1 MDTDDERTLSDLS
14 TEGGAAWRAFSDRVM
29 GGISRE
35 QATLTTIAGQRCV
48 RLQGEVRLENNGG
61 FVQVALGLE
70 QRGEPLDARAYS
82 GVRLLVWGNGEEYLV
97 HLRTRDTRL
106 PWQLYRAPFVAGPTW
121 QTVDLPFATFR
132 PERLAQP
139 LDQSSLTRLGVVA
152 YGRRFVADVA
162 VARAALY
169 R

>member
-1 MDTDDERTLSDLS
+1 METQDELVLSDLS
-14 TEGGAAWRAFSDRVM
+14 HEGDPGWRSFSDRVM

-35 QATLTTIAGQRCV
+35 QASLAVIDGRRCL

-70 QRGEPLDARAYS
+70 ARSAPLDARGFS

-106 PWQLYRAPFVAGPTW
+106 PWQLYRAPFVAASTW
-121 QTVDLPFATFR
+121 QTVELPFDAFR

-139 LDQSSLTRLGVVA
+139 LNRGALTRLGVVA
-152 YGRRFVADVA
+152 YGRRFLADIA
-162 VARAALY
+162 VARVALY

>member
-1 MDTDDERTLSDLS
+1 MSAEDELLLSDLS
-14 TEGGAAWRAFSDRVM
+14 APGDPGWRAFSDRVM

-35 QATLTTIAGQRCV
+35 QASLTTIDGRRCV

-61 FVQVALGLE
+61 FVQVALDLE
-70 QRGEPLDARAYS
+70 ARGAPLDARGFS
-82 GVRLLVWGNGEEYLV
+82 GVRLLVWGNSEEYLI

-106 PWQLYRAPFVAGPTW
+106 PWQLYRAPFVAGLAW
-121 QTVDLPFATFR
+121 QTVELPFDAFR

-139 LDQSSLTRLGVVA
+139 LDRGALIRLGVVA
-152 YGRRFVADVA
+152 YGRRFLADVA
-162 VARAALY
+162 VARVALF

>member
-1 MDTDDERTLSDLS
+1 MELQDELLLSDLS
-14 TEGGAAWRAFSDRVM
+14 RDGDLSWRSFSDRVM

-35 QATLTTIAGQRCV
+35 QVNLTTIDGRRCL

-61 FVQVALGLE
+61 FVQVALGIE
-70 QRGEPLDARAYS
+70 SRGAPLDARGYS

-97 HLRTRDTRL
+97 HLRTHDTSL
-106 PWQLYRAPFVAGPTW
+106 PWQLYRAPFVAQPAW
-121 QTVDLPFATFR
+121 QTVELPFDAFR

-139 LDQSSLTRLGVVA
+139 LNRGALTRLGVVA
-152 YGRRFVADVA
+152 YGRRFLADVA
-162 VARAALY
+162 VARVALY

>member
-14 TEGGAAWRAFSDRVM
+14 AEGDPGWRSFSDRVM

-35 QATLTTIAGQRCV
+35 QATLTTTAELRCV

-106 PWQLYRAPFVAGPTW
+106 PWQLYRAPFVAGPAW
-121 QTVDLPFATFR
+121 QTVELPFATFR

-139 LDQSSLTRLGVVA
+139 LDQGSLTRLGVVA

-162 VARAALY
+162 VARVALY